1 MAEIKTKPTN
11 ASVAAHINAMADLER
26 RKDCRT
32 LVAMLKRVT
41 GAKPT
46 MWGPTIIGFGKY
58 HYKYAS
64 GREGDMCIAGFASRG
79 NALSV
84 YLMGDFPGRKAL
96 LAKLGK
102 HKMTVSCLYIRRL
115 ADVDIEILEQLIAGS
130 VAAAAARHARMS

>member
-1 MAEIKTKPTN
+1 
-11 ASVAAHINAMADLER
+11 VAAHINAMADLER

>member
-1 MAEIKTKPTN
+1 MAETKTKATT
-11 ASVAAHINAMADLER
+11 ASVAAHINAMPDLER

-32 LVAMLKRVT
+32 LIAMIKRVT

-64 GREGDMCIAGFASRG
+64 GHEGDTCIAGFASRG
-79 NALSV
+79 NSLSI
-84 YLMGDFPGRKAL
+84 YLLGTFPGSKAL

-102 HKMTVSCLYIRRL
+102 HKMTVSCLYVRRL
-115 ADVDIEILEQLIAGS
+115 ADVDMDILEQLIAGS
-130 VAAAAARHARMS
+130 VEAVTARYGRLS